1 MEYGVARRVSCPSRS
16 ISSEFGANISMMQDG
31 ELNVLHPASKT
42 PGHTL
47 ATKTPGHTLGRG
59 TQRSSSA
66 SQLVHQRHMPMEPG
80 KFHIPRKS
88 KEEKALLKHIS
99 SESREYDG
107 VMNILMSSYI
117 DTASVGCFTY
127 SCLRLVHS
135 EQLEKEFVEKRREM
149 KADGRMEKE
158 LEESYCFL
166 WTEED
171 KVPWLCEKGLIVGQT
186 WLSLLGDTNKG
197 VYLSRYSDLL
207 QVQPLTPGATGDLII
222 FKVMKGKVKSINDN
236 IKNVLDPTP
245 RFDSH
250 LPKNASNVTS
260 VTSFR
265 AFELTQQYFYEYDF
279 DELRPR
285 PRQVCPYA
293 VVSLLF
299 KGKDSLLPSTPLAPV
314 RQNSRPAEASKEGA
328 HFTVWSGDLVHSDET
343 VLQISLRSS
352 SLPFLPHRLPDRLEM
367 GFLMR
372 LDKVTKL
379 LPVQLFSR
387 SLYSSSSKE
396 VVSHGHHCSLL
407 EVVDRSRSTSSITT
421 LLQEIEVKRLVFVT
435 PLTERGFLFLLSSV
449 QMTSP
454 PERDDGWKRC
464 LQALFV
470 FPESRDVAKAAP
482 SGGISLDVPGSSDS
496 KIMPGL
502 KHFMPALHHALIKN
516 RANPPVEL
524 STGVELQAQEYLIGL
539 KEGKVQ
545 PHPMAEYDEKEDK
558 RKTPFPAPK
567 HHQLNLDGYLQ
578 SYLHSPGNYQLSVS
592 HARKMVEV
600 HCSHMES
607 EEVRPEVQEVV
618 SSNTQKM
625 QQLMDLVLTSKRNAE
640 IEVRRE
646 EGGRVGEMKSLVR
659 KRRME
664 QKMAERTLTYL
675 KASQERSKCDKITG
689 EGSQASA
696 PPGTLPAVI
705 QSVGLMGVVLREDGS
720 ELSKRLCK
728 LLTGLKQA
736 ARGAA
741 TRVRNEGPE
750 EMQEDSSPFDRLAA
764 KLGLPANCDI
774 DLRKQDEL
782 EDHTAGSVSS
792 LEGFSPSGD
801 HSLHG
806 GGGGGLARRAGGY
819 EDDEEQWEIPW
830 VLTPI
835 TGLCSER
842 YTQRERNLP
851 KDPRLHHVTMETLPE
866 NPTPSPGPSPPLCSS
881 PETSP
886 PPSPKPSPP
895 LPRRPY
901 RPLSPSGP
909 PSQEPYRPPSPSP
922 ASCLARRI
930 SSLPLPPLSWSPPKL
945 IKQQNDV
952 EVLQVAPPSPMECG
966 GTSMATEHKAEDKEE
981 QDISFI
987 EPSVS
992 PVVSPPSE
1000 RMTSPPPSAPEQR
1013 GHNTGGKIGEFEDVQ
1028 LARDD
1033 KQSQEEDVMEVIDLT
1048 RSPPGVK
1055 EVMMQDAPISS
1066 PPACPLQ
1073 AIDHI
1078 VDKHLHKFSSDMQLL
1093 LQKESIQCSFPE
1105 GFNAPTIP
1113 AQHAMPFT
1121 VVTPF
1126 SQYVSLFHPCPP
1138 AQGYVS
1144 SLQDGISSMLQ
1155 DFNDAGSGRS
1165 RAEPETALAST
1176 VSAFV
1181 SSIRAA
1187 NTRADEDVSSSGEL
1201 TASDGQRTT
1210 FSGESEVWQPDAPCR
1225 QLSDPPNRSPPPHD
1239 FPAAS
1244 PTSASP
1250 VVPHTRRAPE
1260 PSATLD
1266 VDFAVSHSIHQT
1278 HSTATVEP
1286 PLACEQ
1292 VSSSDSLPPASALSS
1307 VIRQLKPEVLNNLCE
1322 IIKDVQ
1328 RSSTLQFYIH
1338 SNQPEDQLSQD
1349 IKEYLSQ
1356 QGHMEQNPVLFLKQ
1370 EASDRRLLVVIK
1382 KSDIEEHIHQIPGL
1396 VSLKQQQSVV
1406 FVGVESV
1413 DDMRNHTY
1421 DQLFVCGGCVIP
1433 EDLLLNPDLVPPDQL
1448 SALLELLKQRTSLE
1462 SVWKWLIH
1470 SKPLKKLK
1478 DQARFRRDAASLLDI
1493 LVSYQKQQIVE
1504 FLPPHH
1510 CDKMN
1515 QQSPDLDCLIRHQ
1528 AQNIRFQHT
1537 VFLTV
1542 SCLDFMKYSKSGI
1555 IAAGV
1560 AEMLGNFDALLGHRD
1575 NGDKQP
1581 IAEDLQSSKGVL
1593 RASCRE
1599 DDDAGDAT
1607 RLARLRPDS
1616 GSPPSLDQLVPE
1628 HSDKDLHI
1636 LQMAISHLRAER
1648 QQECSGAEVRAQGK
1662 GAGSPSQSQARWI
1675 NDASADIPT
1684 QTSDQSAAADPS
1696 DGRTEEMEHE
1706 HISTGVVSSSSSSC
1720 PVEGDTLSPLGN
1732 KETRGVAMTT
1742 AHQQHIPPN
1751 RHRPRHRP
1759 RRRPSRPR
1767 APLGC
1772 PPWLSANQQHPRLHS
1787 DSPTTPSPGRDFWEL
1802 QRQRTSADC
1811 AGVPGGY
1818 LYPPR
1823 PSTSGHWGWQQG
1835 GRGFNGM

>member
-16 ISSEFGANISMMQDG
+16 ISSEFGANISMLQDG
-31 ELNVLHPASKT
+31 ELKALHPARKT
-42 PGHTL
+42 PGQ
-47 ATKTPGHTLGRG
+47 TLGRR
-59 TQRSSSA
+59 TQRSQSA
-66 SQLVHQRHMPMEPG
+66 SQLVHKRHMPMEPG

-149 KADGRMEKE
+149 KADGRTEKE

-166 WTEED
+166 WTEEA
-171 KVPWLCEKGLIVGQT
+171 KVPWMCEKGLIVGQT
-186 WLSLLGDTNKG
+186 WLSLLGDPNKG

-207 QVQPLTPGATGDLII
+207 QVQPLTPGATGEVII
-222 FKVMKGKVKSINDN
+222 FKVMKGKVKIIYEN

-250 LPKNASNVTS
+250 LLKNASNVTS

-265 AFELTQQYFYEYDF
+265 AFELTQQYFYEYAF
-279 DELRPR
+279 DELQQR

-387 SLYSSSSKE
+387 SLYSSSKE

-407 EVVDRSRSTSSITT
+407 EVVDRSRSTSSIAT

-449 QMTSP
+449 QMASP
-454 PERDDGWKRC
+454 SEREDGWKRC

-482 SGGISLDVPGSSDS
+482 SRGISWDGPGSSGS

-502 KHFMPALHHALIKN
+502 KHFLPALHHALIKN

-545 PHPMAEYDEKEDK
+545 PHSMAEYDEKEDK
-558 RKTPFPAPK
+558 RKTPFPVPK

-607 EEVRPEVQEVV
+607 EEVRPEVQDVV
-618 SSNTQKM
+618 RSNTEKM
-625 QQLMDLVLTSKRNAE
+625 QQLMELVLTSKRNAE

-646 EGGRVGEMKSLVR
+646 EGGRLGEMKSLLR
-659 KRRME
+659 KRRMQ

-705 QSVGLMGVVLREDGS
+705 QSVGLTGVVLREDGS
-720 ELSKRLCK
+720 ELSKGLCK

-736 ARGAA
+736 AEGAA
-741 TRVRNEGPE
+741 RRVRNEVPE

-806 GGGGGLARRAGGY
+806 GGGGGLARTAGGY
-819 EDDEEQWEIPW
+819 EDDEKQCKIPW

-851 KDPRLHHVTMETLPE
+851 KDPRFHHVTMETLPE
-866 NPTPSPGPSPPLCSS
+866 NRTPSPGHSPPLCSS
-881 PETSP
+881 PESSP

-895 LPRRPY
+895 LSRRPY

-909 PSQEPYRPPSPSP
+909 PSQEPYRPPSPSPSP

-930 SSLPLPPLSWSPPKL
+930 SSLPLPPLSWSPPTL
-945 IKQQNDV
+945 IKQRND
-952 EVLQVAPPSPMECG
+952 EELQVAPPSPMECEG
-966 GTSMATEHKAEDKEE
+966 SSMATEHKAEDKEE
-981 QDISFI
+981 QDVSFI
-987 EPSVS
+987 EPS
-992 PVVSPPSE
+992 VSPPSE
-1000 RMTSPPPSAPEQR
+1000 RMTSPPPSAPEQQ
-1013 GHNTGGKIGEFEDVQ
+1013 GHDTAGEIGQFEDVQ
-1028 LARDD
+1028 LARENEQSHFDVELKDD
-1033 KQSQEEDVMEVIDLT
+1033 DVMEVVDLT
-1048 RSPPGVK
+1048 QSPPGFK
-1055 EVMMQDAPISS
+1055 EEMMQEAPISS
-1066 PPACPLQ
+1066 PPAHPLQ
-1073 AIDHI
+1073 AIDCI
-1078 VDKHLHKFSSDMQLL
+1078 LDKHLLKFSSDLQLL
-1093 LQKESIQCSFPE
+1093 LEKESIQCSFPQ

-1113 AQHAMPFT
+1113 AQHALPLT

-1138 AQGYVS
+1138 TQGYVS
-1144 SLQDGISSMLQ
+1144 SLQDRINSMLQ
-1155 DFNDAGSGRS
+1155 DFNGALSGQS
-1165 RAEPETALAST
+1165 RAGPETALAST

-1187 NTRADEDVSSSGEL
+1187 NTRGDEDMPSSGEP
-1201 TASDGQRTT
+1201 TASDSQRTT

-1225 QLSDPPNRSPPPHD
+1225 QFSDPPNRSPPPHD

-1244 PTSASP
+1244 PTSAST
-1250 VVPHTRRAPE
+1250 VVPHTHRAPE

-1266 VDFAVSHSIHQT
+1266 VDFAVSHSIHQS

-1349 IKEYLSQ
+1349 VKEYLSQ
-1356 QGHMEQNPVLFLKQ
+1356 QGHMEQNPVIFLKQ

-1406 FVGVESV
+1406 FVGINSV
-1413 DDMRNHTY
+1413 DDMRDHTY

-1448 SALLELLKQRTSLE
+1448 STLLELLKQRTSPDI
-1462 SVWKWLIH
+1462 VWKWVIH
-1470 SKPLKKLK
+1470 NKPLKKLR

-1528 AQNIRFQHT
+1528 AQNTRFRHT

-1593 RASCRE
+1593 RASSRE
-1599 DDDAGDAT
+1599 DDDASDAT
-1607 RLARLRPDS
+1607 RLAGLQPDS
-1616 GSPPSLDQLVPE
+1616 GSPPSLDQLIPE

-1648 QQECSGAEVRAQGK
+1648 LQECSAAGVRAQGE
-1662 GAGSPSQSQARWI
+1662 GAGSPAQSH
-1675 NDASADIPT
+1675 ASANIPT
-1684 QTSDQSAAADPS
+1684 PTSVPSAAADSS
-1696 DGRTEEMEHE
+1696 DGRMEEMEHG
-1706 HISTGVVSSSSSSC
+1706 HISTDVVSSSSTSC
-1720 PVEGDTLSPLGN
+1720 PAEGDTLSPLRN
-1732 KETRGVAMTT
+1732 KDTRGVAMAT
-1742 AHQQHIPPN
+1742 AHQQHVHPDHHHH
-1751 RHRPRHRP
+1751 RRRRPRHRP
-1759 RRRPSRPR
+1759 SRPQ
-1767 APLGC
+1767 APLGY
-1772 PPWLSANQQHPRLHS
+1772 PPWWSSTQQHPRLHS
-1787 DSPTTPSPGRDFWEL
+1787 DSPPPTTPSPGRDFWEL
-1802 QRQRTSADC
+1802 QRRRTSADS
-1811 AGVPGGY
+1811 AGAPGGY

-1835 GRGFNGM
+1835 GGGFNGM